1 MVRTLSIT
9 EIRQNL
15 DVVCFLIET
24 IDKKK
29 STKSPPDIKRNDKLD
44 VTMITF
50 QIFKLLIYFL
60 LQNTIIPDGLSFS
73 NVYPK
78 ISFDLTWALNYENHN
93 F

>member
-1 MVRTLSIT
+1 MVPTLSIT

-44 VTMITF
+44 VTTITSE
-50 QIFKLLIYFL
+50 IFKLLIYFL
-60 LQNTIIPDGLSFS
+60 LQNSIIPDGLSFS

-78 ISFDLTWALNYENHN
+78 ISFDLTWASHYENHN